1 VLHSGINLETGNP
14 LRLPEN
20 RAGLRL
26 SPSVKAENFNRREII
41 FLLIF
46 LPILLGGHNDNS

>member
-20 RAGLRL
+20 RAEPRL
-26 SPSVKAENFNRREII
+26 SPSVKVETFNRWEII
-41 FLLIF
+41 FLPIF